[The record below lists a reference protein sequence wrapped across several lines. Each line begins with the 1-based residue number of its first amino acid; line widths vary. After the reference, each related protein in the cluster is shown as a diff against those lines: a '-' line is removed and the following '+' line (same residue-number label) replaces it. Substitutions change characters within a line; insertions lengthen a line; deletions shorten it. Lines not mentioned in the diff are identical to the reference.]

1 MNLSPLPVQKF
12 FDSNGKPL
20 VSGRLFT
27 YVSGTSTK
35 LATYKDQAGTLN
47 TNPIVLDYRGE
58 ANVWLDPSLTYKFVL
73 APAGIDDPP
82 TSTIWTVDNISAALT
97 FASLTQQILGAIL
110 YPQSSAELA
119 AGVTPVQYW
128 FPWGIVDRYKANTN
142 PGTTD
147 MTSAFTIALSC
158 NNVVSA
164 PYGPYRSLTGPIAIT
179 GNRSCSGAVGG
190 DVGAQPTSIIH
201 DPASTGPLFT
211 LISTE
216 FGSAYLGHFDI
227 TGGNGTAAVLTA
239 RPQTTIEYLHIEPTG
254 GYNGHGIVSLGGLKL
269 TAALIAGATSATLAD
284 KWVAYTAVYSVTFSN
299 GDVRNVTLTNGATTM
314 TWSGGL
320 SAGAT
325 DSPIFA
331 QGSWDLTIRSC
342 KVVGPNVAG
351 VMSPNAFRGFIVN
364 VNGGVV
370 ALEHNL
376 AALVSV
382 ACELVQGQNIT
393 LYRNDFNS
401 CGLNAS
407 DSFADGQC
415 GIRAMS
421 HNYKLNINV
430 FAQWIEGSPT
440 SINLDN
446 LNGFSIFAS
455 FINDLGASNTP
466 AIAIGAAALN
476 VKVDTTFVEVKNTNA
491 NVACVSNAAD
501 GTILVNNT
509 WNPSNTGGGALAH
522 GIINTANCLEYGQQV
537 HDDADDADHRHERA
551 ALQHLPGH
559 RGIPDG
565 ADHRRRWHGRRADLL
580 GAGRLLRAHRSARQ
594 LRHLHHA
601 HREGCGD
608 GRQSHDLQSTVHDA
622 KQCGIRSHLL
632 GSRRRV
638 QQHRSDEWWSDSGP
652 PSAVRNGGQQR
663 DQHHAI
669 RVRYRRGIG
678 GAHRRRVDC
687 HQLNS
692 FEHRGGHMSALR
704 HPRPLS
710 LRPRAAD
717 HEDARAARHR
727 REGEREAPHLRDL
740 EAVANR
746 LRQPAPVKADMRGA
760 VRRQP
765 VELVE
770 GRCNR
775 VRESVLAVTA
785 VAGEERAQ
793 VLHEN
798 RGADLNRHRHDQE
811 FRLHR
816 RDSIDEGDHV
826 ALEDVLEGFKSHDD
840 VRLHRRQQVHR
851 RSLDH
856 AKVSPAAVPFLRLCG
871 KGRVELDAGVVD
883 RLARIDE
890 AVQLRR
896 RAADVDH
903 GEGFAER
910 SQRIERVLVPE
921 GMQPGREEV
930 PVLDRLV
937 VDGRGRWCLAHFA
950 PCDAFLLPGTLANRT
965 TKLPAGRGAEMAPKG
980 LRR

>member
-522 GIINTANCLEYGQQV
+522 GIINTANCLEYGNKFMTTPTTPIIDTNGLLFNTFPV
-537 HDDADDADHRHERA
+537 TA
-551 ALQHLPGH
+551 AFPTA
-559 RGIPDG
+559 P
-565 ADHRRRWHGRRADLL
+565 
-580 GAGRLLRAHRSARQ
+580 
-594 LRHLHHA
+594 
-601 HREGCGD
+601 
-608 GRQSHDLQSTVHDA
+608 T
-622 KQCGIRSHLL
+622 
-632 GSRRRV
+632 
-638 QQHRSDEWWSDSGP
+638 
-652 PSAVRNGGQQR
+652 
-663 DQHHAI
+663 
-669 RVRYRRGIG
+669 IG
-678 GAHRRRVDC
+678 GAGTAGVQTYSAQVGYYERIGRRVSYDIFIT
-687 HQLNS
+687 LT
-692 FEHRGGHMSALR
+692 AKD
-704 HPRPLS
+704 
-710 LRPRAAD
+710 AAT
-717 HEDARAARHR
+717 AGNLTIFNLPFTTRNNAAS
-727 REGEREAPHLRDL
+727 
-740 EAVANR
+740 
-746 LRQPAPVKADMRGA
+746 
-760 VRRQP
+760 
-765 VELVE
+765 
-770 GRCNR
+770 GRIY
-775 VRESVLAVTA
+775 S
-785 VAGEERAQ
+785 
-793 VLHEN
+793 
-798 RGADLNRHRHDQE
+798 
-811 FRLHR
+811 
-816 RDSIDEGDHV
+816 
-826 ALEDVLEGFKSHDD
+826 
-840 VRLHRRQQVHR
+840 
-851 RSLDH
+851 
-856 AKVSPAAVPFLRLCG
+856 AAVG
-871 KGRVELDAGVVD
+871 EYSN
-883 RLARIDE
+883 IDLTSGG
-890 AVQLRR
+890 AT
-896 RAADVDH
+896 
-903 GEGFAER
+903 
-910 SQRIERVLVPE
+910 
-921 GMQPGREEV
+921 PGRPQLCATAANNGTSITLFV
-930 PVLDRLV
+930 SGTGVASAVLTAAALTATSSIRLSIA
-937 VDGRGRWCLAHFA
+937 VDI
-950 PCDAFLLPGTLANRT
+950 
-965 TKLPAGRGAEMAPKG
+965 
-980 LRR
+980 